1 MPITTGQQPFMKKP
15 IRMELT
21 PPGGDPR
28 FRGRGAARIFGARGL
43 LATLSG
49 VKIGLSAGAQTAERA
64 IEQAEE
70 AEKAGFHSLWYPGAV
85 SGDPLVQMA
94 LAGRA
99 TTRIEL
105 GTSVLQ
111 TYPCHPV
118 LQASRIQSVAAA
130 VGRPVTLGIG
140 PSHRPAVE
148 HLGLSYDAVG
158 HDTEEYVRTLAP
170 LLAGQI
176 PLLLAALGPRLLRV
190 AGELADGTILW
201 MANAA
206 AIESHVVPRLT
217 RAANRAGRPSPR
229 IVAGLPVA
237 VHDDMDEARDA
248 AAEQWGMYGTLPN
261 YQHILARGGI
271 SSPAEAVIVGDEAAV
286 TRDIVGLF
294 EAGASDVWAAPFPV
308 GSDRSASRART
319 RALLAELANE

>member
-1 MPITTGQQPFMKKP
+1 
-15 IRMELT
+15 
-21 PPGGDPR
+21 
-28 FRGRGAARIFGARGL
+28 
-43 LATLSG
+43 
-49 VKIGLSAGAQTAERA
+49 VKIGLSAGAQSAERA

-99 TTRIEL
+99 TSRIEL
-105 GTSVLQ
+105 GTSILQ
-111 TYPCHPV
+111 TYPCHPT
-118 LQASRIQSVAAA
+118 LQATRIRSVAAA
-130 VGRPVTLGIG
+130 VGRTVTLGIG
-140 PSHRPAVE
+140 PSHRPAIE
-148 HLGLSYDAVG
+148 RLGLSYDAVG

-170 LLAGQI
+170 LLGGEI

-190 AGELADGTILW
+190 AGEYADGTILW

-206 AIESHVVPRLT
+206 AIESHVVPRIS
-217 RAANRAGRPSPR
+217 RAAERAGRPAPR

-237 VHDDMDEARDA
+237 VHDDVEEARAA

-271 SSPAEAVIVGDEAAV
+271 GSPAEAVIVGDEASV
-286 TRDIVGLF
+286 TGQITALF
-294 EAGASDVWAAPFPV
+294 EAGATDVWAAPFPV
-308 GSDRSASRART
+308 GADRSASRART
-319 RALLAELANE
+319 RALLAQLANP